1 MQELIHINENI
12 KKASMRLH
20 FLVQLNRAKVART
33 DLGLFYSGCIRSIMD
48 CVVPVFY
55 YSLLKYLM
63 QELERVQIAKRAISI
78 ICLGHSYHE
87 ASIL

>member
-1 MQELIHINENI
+1 MQELIHINETI